1 WVFLGEPV
9 AGLSGFADVDAL
21 GVAVA
26 AGEPV
31 PDFVVVSCEAGSVDV
46 PGSVR
51 ESSGRVLGLV
61 RGWVADER
69 FAGSRLVLVTRGA
82 AGPDAG
88 TEVAGV
94 VAASVWG
101 LVRSAQAEHPGLFVL
116 LDADEGFSGWELVAA
131 AVASGESQLV
141 AREGTV
147 LAPRLARRTAEASAG
162 PSGASAGPSGASA
175 GPSEAGSGTVLV
187 TGGTGALGALVG
199 RRLVERH
206 GVRDLLLVSR
216 RGPDAPGVGE
226 LVSGL
231 EGLGARVTV
240 AACDVSDRDALA
252 GLLASIP
259 VERPL
264 TGVVHTAGV
273 LDDATVEGLSAE
285 RLDTVFAPKAD
296 AAWHLHELTRES
308 PLESFVMFSSLAGV
322 LGNPGQANYASAN
335 VFLDV
340 LAAHRRAL
348 GLPGVSVAWGL
359 WDTDSDMTG
368 TLTSADV
375 ARMARSGIAPLTVEQ
390 GLDLFDAAMT
400 SPEPLVVATRWDTTG
415 LRARAEAGG
424 LPSMLRGLVRA
435 PRRAATSAGGR
446 AAGSAG
452 LVERLAGMSEVD
464 ARRLLTDTVRTHV
477 AAVLAHGSVESVGM
491 DRAFNELG
499 FDSLTA
505 VELRNR
511 LNGETGLRLP

>member
-31 PDFVVVSCEAGSVDV
+31 PDFVVVSCAAGSVDV

-94 VAASVWG
+94 VAGSVWG
-101 LVRSAQAEHPGLFVL
+101 LVRSAQAEHPGSFVL
-116 LDADEGFSGWELVAA
+116 LDADEGFSGWGLVAA

-141 AREGTV
+141 ARDGGV
-147 LAPRLARRTAEASAG
+147 SVPRLARREVAATVPGEPA
-162 PSGASAGPSGASA
+162 
-175 GPSEAGSGTVLV
+175 SGTVLV
-187 TGGTGALGALVG
+187 TGGTGGLGSLVA

-216 RGPDAPGVGE
+216 RGPDAPGAAE
-226 LVSGL
+226 LVAGL

-252 GLLASIP
+252 GVLGP
-259 VERPL
+259 VLPRV

-296 AAWHLHELTRES
+296 AAWHLHELTRDA
-308 PLESFVMFSSLAGV
+308 PLAAFVVFSSLAGV

-368 TLTSADV
+368 TLTSADT
-375 ARMARSGIAPLTVEQ
+375 ARLARAGVAPLTAEQ

-400 SPEPLVVATRWDTTG
+400 SPEPLVVASGWDATG

-424 LPSMLRGLVRA
+424 LPSVLRGLVRT

-446 AAGSAG
+446 TAGSSG
-452 LVERLAGMSEVD
+452 LAERLGAMAEAE
-464 ARRLLTDTVRTHV
+464 ARGHLAELVRSHV
-477 AAVLAHGSVESVGM
+477 AAVLAHGNAKNIGM